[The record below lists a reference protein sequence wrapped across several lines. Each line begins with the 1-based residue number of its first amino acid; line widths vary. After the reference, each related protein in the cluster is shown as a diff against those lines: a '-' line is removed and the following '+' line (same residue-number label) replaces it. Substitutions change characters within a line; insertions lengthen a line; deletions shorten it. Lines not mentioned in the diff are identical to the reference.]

1 MSAEAIR
8 NVALALENRLK
19 AALSAANSNGSTY
32 VGPLDDRQA
41 ANASLILFLYRVQ
54 PNLSLRNTEHRLG
67 PATSGGSERSFA
79 NALPLDLHFLL
90 TVGPRTEAG
99 EPESLRLLGYAMQ
112 ALNDNALLPPSQVA
126 GEAVRI
132 TLDSVSVDEMGR
144 VWSLFPTVNYRTS
157 VLYLAT
163 PVWIDPAAMA
173 QAAAAT
179 LGATTSTGSG
189 DNLGGSNGG
198 GGGGGGAA

>member
-8 NVALALENRLK
+8 NVALAMENRLK
-19 AALSAANSNGSTY
+19 AALVAASSTGTTY

-41 ANASLILFLYRVQ
+41 INASLILFLYRVQ
-54 PNLSLRNTEHRLG
+54 ANLSLRNTEHRVG
-67 PATSGGSERSFA
+67 PASSGGAERIFA

-90 TVGPRTEAG
+90 TIGPRTEAG

-112 ALNDNALLPPSQVA
+112 ALNDDPLLPPSQV
-126 GEAVRI
+126 GSEAVRI
-132 TLDSVSVDEMGR
+132 TLDTVSMDEMGR

-163 PVWIDPAAMA
+163 PVWLDPAA
-173 QAAAAT
+173 QAAAAP
-179 LGATTSTGSG
+179 ATVGSSTSTGSG
-189 DNLGGSNGG
+189 ENLGGGTP
-198 GGGGGGAA
+198 

>member
-8 NVALALENRLK
+8 NVSLAMENRLK
-19 AALSAANSNGSTY
+19 AALVAASSTGTTY

-54 PNLSLRNTEHRLG
+54 PNMSLRNTDHRVG
-67 PATSGGSERSFA
+67 PASSGGSDRSFA

-112 ALNDNALLPPSQVA
+112 ALNDDSLLAPSQVG

-163 PVWIDPAAMA
+163 PVWIDPAAQA
-173 QAAAAT
+173 QSAPAT
-179 LGATTSTGSG
+179 LGSATTTGTSDGNNSG
-189 DNLGGSNGG
+189 GTP
-198 GGGGGGAA
+198 